1 MNQRNNYLDIAKEL
15 GERAGSKI
23 YQVREPSRGL
33 HNNMSPVGTMLV
45 RGFKGLHHYAMNG
58 GTGNQNPFQ
67 RDIRIARREKGR
79 KIDKDTLKDFYRERA
94 RVAQT
99 GGTIHDYG
107 PLTSNPVGD
116 GALDSGP
123 VMRSTTYEGRDALIE
138 RNRLR
143 SQTLRNKQSS
153 NINKVYNRT
162 SSGISTDK
170 EFKKRLLRRKVRSWK
185 KKSNT
190 YNSFQNYYKG
200 LNHKRQKEFVGPR
213 PKHPGAKPGNNYQN
227 RSTNTRNYW
236 NTALRDARANKG
248 TRYTRAA
255 ARVSYGQ
262 LAQKRLANPRT
273 AAGKL
278 VKNRDHINSQYTDK
292 TQLRGNSARLQSH
305 IEASSARRTE
315 IIAGTKKA
323 LGGEGALGRSAIFGS
338 GYNKVSKNDLGS
350 IAGRQ
355 FTEVNY
361 KEPDYLQKAWET
373 VKAKVKP
380 LIEGKI
386 DPTNDQLT
394 ASFNGMD
401 HRASGVKGFG
411 GASRGGV
418 SSDGLRTYL
427 LDGISELDK
436 GRLPEPI
443 EKTYEQKMNSQR
455 IQNLREKYPLGDM
468 AIRTDNPLGSPA
480 IRNKPINEKLNI
492 NQMMKEGKAF
502 YRVDSTASER
512 GWWKLRGIFKSVA
525 TIDYTATPKYG
536 TPELDTWKRIQRNE
550 AAKSV
555 RHAGDNV
562 DPFHNS
568 SGNDRVHRMRSVQDT
583 IRARTGGDVKAY
595 YDKQR
600 AKIHQQRSAF
610 YEKIQ
615 SLPNRN
621 PLNYVEK
628 VNLVSNQ
635 WGKYGTAGPAQ
646 VYNDNFRELSSWQHF
661 DKELSKLDTKQA
673 QAERLMGWKN
683 PYDFEHKKSL
693 FASEGSSGY
702 GLGFSNYM
710 KASRTELG
718 ARGLS
723 FAVGVGGREALMN
736 SFGVMTAG
744 QKVVLKASGQRGLL
758 SKLMTPG
765 MQAVGVAYASLMFT
779 ALSGGDVDEFVT
791 NQLSYAAGLQG
802 WRIGSSFG
810 GMLGKERLV
819 QGAVKT
825 TGSVVNGIK
834 SGVKTGITR
843 GALGFLGGATGFAIG
858 MAAVQSASWA
868 IRDLSSNRSTIRKIA
883 KDYTTRT
890 SHIDTGYTKQ
900 SLTAKQ
906 MALSKLAKSGLND
919 RAMLLGNEARTMKGL
934 M

>member
-33 HNNMSPVGTMLV
+33 HNNMSPVGTMLA
-45 RGFKGLHHYAMNG
+45 RGFQGLHNSALNG
-58 GTGNQNPFQ
+58 STGNKNPFE
-67 RDIRIARREKGR
+67 RNMKIARRERGR

-94 RVAQT
+94 KIAQT

-107 PLTSNPVGD
+107 PLTSNHIGD
-116 GALDSGP
+116 RALDSGP

-170 EFKKRLLRRKVRSWK
+170 EFKKRLLRRKVSSWK

-213 PKHPGAKPGNNYQN
+213 PRHPGAKPGNKYQN
-227 RSTNTRNYW
+227 RSTDTRNYW
-236 NTALRDARANKG
+236 NTALRDARNNKG
-248 TRYTRAA
+248 TNYTKAA
-255 ARVSYGQ
+255 AKASYGQ
-262 LAQKRLANPRT
+262 LVQKRLANPRT

-278 VKNRDHINSQYTDK
+278 VKNRDYINSQYTDK

-305 IEASSARRTE
+305 IEASSARRAE
-315 IIAGTKKA
+315 VVAGTKRA
-323 LGGEGALGRSAIFGS
+323 LGGEGSLGRSAIFGS
-338 GYNKVSKNDLGS
+338 GYNKISKSNLGS

-386 DPTNDQLT
+386 NPTNDQLT

-401 HRASGVKGFG
+401 HRAAGVKGFG
-411 GASRGGV
+411 GATRGGV
-418 SSDGLRTYL
+418 SADGLRTYL

-436 GRLPEPI
+436 GRLPLPV

-468 AIRTDNPLGSPA
+468 AIRTDDPLASSPV
-480 IRNKPINEKLNI
+480 RNKPINEKLNI
-492 NQMMKEGKAF
+492 NQMMRDGKSL
-502 YRVDSTASER
+502 YSVDSTVSER
-512 GWWKLRGIFKSVA
+512 GWWKLRDIFKSVA
-525 TIDYTATPKYG
+525 TTDYEATPKYG

-555 RHAGDNV
+555 RHIGDNI

-568 SGNDRVHRMRSVQDT
+568 AGNDRVHRVRSAQDT
-583 IRARTGGDVKAY
+583 IRARTGGDIKGY

-600 AKIHQQRSAF
+600 AKIHQQRAEF
-610 YEKIQ
+610 YEKVQ
-615 SLPNRN
+615 SLPNPQQPN
-621 PLNYVEK
+621 HTSSV
-628 VNLVSNQ
+628 
-635 WGKYGTAGPAQ
+635 GPTKETWSRWTKSTLH
-646 VYNDNFRELSSWQHF
+646 NENFRELDDWKAF
-661 DKELSKLDTKQA
+661 DKKLDHLNTKQA

-683 PYDFEHKKSL
+683 PYDFEHKQN
-693 FASEGSSGY
+693 FIASEGSSGY

-710 KASRTELG
+710 KASRTQLG
-718 ARGLS
+718 VRGLS
-723 FAVGVGGREALMN
+723 FAVGVGGGEALMN

-744 QKVVLKASGQRGLL
+744 QKAVLKQSGQRGLL

-765 MQAVGVAYASLMFT
+765 MQAVGGAYASLMFT

-802 WRIGSSFG
+802 WRVGSSFG

-819 QGAVKT
+819 QGGAKT

-834 SGVKTGITR
+834 SGVRAGITR

-858 MAAVQSASWA
+858 LAAVQSASWA
-868 IRDLSSNRSTIRKIA
+868 IKDLSSNRSTIRKIA
-883 KDYTTRT
+883 KEFTTRT

>member
-33 HNNMSPVGTMLV
+33 HNNMSPVGTMLA
-45 RGFKGLHHYAMNG
+45 RGFQGIHNSALNG
-58 GTGNQNPFQ
+58 STGNQNPFQ
-67 RDIRIARREKGR
+67 RDMKIARRERGR

-99 GGTIHDYG
+99 GGTLHNYG
-107 PLTSNPVGD
+107 NISSYNGNSSFGTGPTS
-116 GALDSGP
+116 SH
-123 VMRSTTYEGRDALIE
+123 TYEGRDALIE

-143 SQTLRNKQSS
+143 SQTLRDRQSS

-170 EFKKRLLRRKVRSWK
+170 EFKKRLLRRKVSSWK
-185 KKSNT
+185 KKSKT

-213 PKHPGAKPGNNYQN
+213 PTHPGAKPGTAYQN
-227 RSTNTRNYW
+227 RSTDTRNYW
-236 NTALRDARANKG
+236 NTALRDARNNKG
-248 TRYTRAA
+248 TNYTRAA
-255 ARVSYGQ
+255 AKASYGQ
-262 LAQKRLANPRT
+262 LVQKRLANPRT

-278 VKNRDHINSQYTDK
+278 VKNRDYINSQYTDK

-305 IEASSARRTE
+305 IEASSARRAE
-315 IIAGTKKA
+315 VVEGTKRA

-338 GYNKVSKNDLGS
+338 GYNKISKSNLGS
-350 IAGRQ
+350 IAERQ

-380 LIEGKI
+380 ILEGKI
-386 DPTNDQLT
+386 NPTNDQLT

-401 HRASGVKGFG
+401 HRAAGVKGFG
-411 GASRGGV
+411 GATRGGV
-418 SSDGLRTYL
+418 SADGLRTHL

-436 GRLPEPI
+436 GRLPLPV
-443 EKTYEQKMNSQR
+443 
-455 IQNLREKYPLGDM
+455 
-468 AIRTDNPLGSPA
+468 
-480 IRNKPINEKLNI
+480 RNKPINEKLNI
-492 NQMMKEGKAF
+492 NQMMRDGKSL
-502 YRVDSTASER
+502 YNVDSTVSER
-512 GWWKLRGIFKSVA
+512 GWWKLRDIFKSVA
-525 TIDYTATPKYG
+525 TTDYEATPKYG

-555 RHAGDNV
+555 RHIGDNI

-568 SGNDRVHRMRSVQDT
+568 AGNDRVHRMRSAQDT
-583 IRARTGGDVKAY
+583 IRARTGGDVKGY

-600 AKIHQQRSAF
+600 AKIHQQRAEF
-610 YEKIQ
+610 YEKVQ
-615 SLPNRN
+615 SLPNPQQPN
-621 PLNYVEK
+621 HTSSV
-628 VNLVSNQ
+628 
-635 WGKYGTAGPAQ
+635 GPTKETWSRWTKSTLH
-646 VYNDNFRELSSWQHF
+646 NENFRELDDWKAF
-661 DKELSKLDTKQA
+661 DKKLDHLNTKQA

-683 PYDFEHKKSL
+683 PYDFEYKKGYL
-693 FASEGSSGY
+693 ASEGANGY
-702 GLGFSNYM
+702 GLGFGNYM
-710 KASRTELG
+710 KASRAELG
-718 ARGLS
+718 VRGLG

-744 QKVVLKASGQRGLL
+744 QKAVLKASGQRGLL

-765 MQAVGVAYASLMFT
+765 MQAVGGAYTSLMFT

-791 NQLSYAAGLQG
+791 NQLSYTAGLQG
-802 WRIGSSFG
+802 WRVGSSFG

-819 QGAVKT
+819 QGGAKT

-834 SGVKTGITR
+834 SGVRAGITR

-868 IRDLSSNRSTIRKIA
+868 VKDLSSNRSTIRKIA
-883 KDYTTRT
+883 KEFTTRT

>member
-1 MNQRNNYLDIAKEL
+1 MNQRDNYLDIAKEL

-33 HNNMSPVGTMLV
+33 HNNMSPVGTMLAK
-45 RGFKGLHHYAMNG
+45 GFKGLHNYAMNG
-58 GTGNQNPFQ
+58 STGNQNPFQ
-67 RDIRIARREKGR
+67 RDMKIARREKGR

-107 PLTSNPVGD
+107 PLTSNHIGD
-116 GALDSGP
+116 RALDSGS

-162 SSGISTDK
+162 STGISTDK
-170 EFKKRLLRRKVRSWK
+170 EFRKRLLKRKVRSWK
-185 KKSNT
+185 KKSST

-200 LNHKRQKEFVGPR
+200 LNHKRQKEFVGPKPR
-213 PKHPGAKPGNNYQN
+213 HPGAKPGNKYQN
-227 RSTNTRNYW
+227 RSTDTRNYW

-248 TRYTRAA
+248 TSYTRAA

-278 VKNRDHINSQYTDK
+278 VKNRDYINSQYTDK

-305 IEASSARRTE
+305 IEASSARRAE

-323 LGGEGALGRSAIFGS
+323 LGGEGTLGRSAIFGS

-386 DPTNDQLT
+386 NPTNDQLT

-411 GASRGGV
+411 GATRNGV

-468 AIRTDNPLGSPA
+468 AIRSDDPLGS
-480 IRNKPINEKLNI
+480 RNKPINEKLNI
-492 NQMMKEGKAF
+492 NQMMKEGKSL
-502 YRVDSTASER
+502 YSVDSTVSER
-512 GWWKLRGIFKSVA
+512 GWWKLRDIFKSVA
-525 TIDYTATPKYG
+525 TTDYEATPKYG

-583 IRARTGGDVKAY
+583 IRARTGGDVRGY

-635 WGKYGTAGPAQ
+635 WGKYGTGGPSQ

-661 DKELSKLDTKQA
+661 DKELSKLNTKQA

-710 KASRTELG
+710 KASRAELG

-744 QKVVLKASGQRGLL
+744 QKAVLKASGQRGLL

-765 MQAVGVAYASLMFT
+765 MQAVGGAYASLMFT
-779 ALSGGDVDEFVT
+779 ALSGGDLNEFVT

-802 WRIGSSFG
+802 WRVGSSFG

-819 QGAVKT
+819 QGGVKT

-834 SGVKTGITR
+834 SGVRAGMTR

-868 IRDLSSNRSTIRKIA
+868 IKDLSSNRSTIRKIA
-883 KDYTTRT
+883 KDFTTRT

>member
-45 RGFKGLHHYAMNG
+45 IGFKGLHHYDMNG

-67 RDIRIARREKGR
+67 RDMRIARREKGR

-116 GALDSGP
+116 RALDSGP

-162 SSGISTDK
+162 SSGISTNK

-213 PKHPGAKPGNNYQN
+213 PKHPGAKPGNNYRN

-278 VKNRDHINSQYTDK
+278 VKNRDYINSQYTDK

-305 IEASSARRTE
+305 IEASSARRAE

-361 KEPDYLQKAWET
+361 EEPDYLQKVWET

-386 DPTNDQLT
+386 NPTNDQLT

-436 GRLPEPI
+436 GRLPE
-443 EKTYEQKMNSQR
+443 R
-455 IQNLREKYPLGDM
+455 W
-468 AIRTDNPLGSPA
+468 
-480 IRNKPINEKLNI
+480 
-492 NQMMKEGKAF
+492 
-502 YRVDSTASER
+502 
-512 GWWKLRGIFKSVA
+512 WWKLRDIFKSVA
-525 TIDYTATPKYG
+525 ITDYTATPKYG

-550 AAKSV
+550 AAKRV

-568 SGNDRVHRMRSVQDT
+568 SGNDRVHRMRSIQDT

-683 PYDFEHKKSL
+683 PYNFEHKKSL

-723 FAVGVGGREALMN
+723 FAVGVGGGEALMN
-736 SFGVMTAG
+736 SFGVMTEG
-744 QKVVLKASGQRGLL
+744 QKAVLKASGQRGLL

-765 MQAVGVAYASLMFT
+765 MQAVGATYASLMFT

-802 WRIGSSFG
+802 WRVGSSFG

-819 QGAVKT
+819 QGGVKT

-868 IRDLSSNRSTIRKIA
+868 IKDLSSNRSTIRKIA

>member
-1 MNQRNNYLDIAKEL
+1 MNQRDNYLDIAKEL

-23 YQVREPSRGL
+23 YRVREPSRGL
-33 HNNMSPVGTMLV
+33 HNHMSPVGTMLAK
-45 RGFKGLHHYAMNG
+45 GFKGLHNYAMNG
-58 GTGNQNPFQ
+58 STGNQNPFQ
-67 RDIRIARREKGR
+67 RDMKIARREKGR

-99 GGTIHDYG
+99 GGTIHNYG
-107 PLTSNPVGD
+107 QISSYYENSSFGTGPTS
-116 GALDSGP
+116 SH
-123 VMRSTTYEGRDALIE
+123 TYEGRDALIE

-170 EFKKRLLRRKVRSWK
+170 EFKKRLLRRKVRAWK

-200 LNHKRQKEFVGPR
+200 LNHKRQKEFVGPS
-213 PKHPGAKPGNNYQN
+213 PKHPGARPGNNYQN

-262 LAQKRLANPRT
+262 LAQKRLASPRT

-278 VKNRDHINSQYTDK
+278 VKNRDYINSQYTDK

-305 IEASSARRTE
+305 IEASSARRAE

-323 LGGEGALGRSAIFGS
+323 LGGEGALGRSAIFGT

-386 DPTNDQLT
+386 NPTNDQLT

-468 AIRTDNPLGSPA
+468 AIRRDDPLASSPV
-480 IRNKPINEKLNI
+480 RNKPINKKLNI
-492 NQMMKEGKAF
+492 NQMMKDGKSL
-502 YRVDSTASER
+502 YSIDSTVSER
-512 GWWKLRGIFKSVA
+512 GWWKLRDIFKSVA
-525 TIDYTATPKYG
+525 TTDYESTPKYG

-568 SGNDRVHRMRSVQDT
+568 SGNDRVHRMRSIQDT

-600 AKIHQQRSAF
+600 AKIHQQRAEF
-610 YEKIQ
+610 YEKVQ
-615 SLPNRN
+615 SLPNPQQPN
-621 PLNYVEK
+621 HTSSV
-628 VNLVSNQ
+628 
-635 WGKYGTAGPAQ
+635 GPIKETWSRWTKSTLH
-646 VYNDNFRELSSWQHF
+646 NENFRELDDWKEF
-661 DKELSKLDTKQA
+661 DKKLDHLNTKQA

-710 KASRTELG
+710 KASRVELG

-765 MQAVGVAYASLMFT
+765 MQAVGAAYASLMFT

-802 WRIGSSFG
+802 WRVGSSFG

-819 QGAVKT
+819 QGGVKT

-868 IRDLSSNRSTIRKIA
+868 IKDLSSNRSTIRKIA

>member
-33 HNNMSPVGTMLV
+33 HNNMSPVGTMLA
-45 RGFKGLHHYAMNG
+45 RGFQGLHNSALNG
-58 GTGNQNPFQ
+58 STGNKNPFE
-67 RDIRIARREKGR
+67 RDMKIARRERGR

-94 RVAQT
+94 KIAQT
-99 GGTIHDYG
+99 GGTLHNYG
-107 PLTSNPVGD
+107 NISSYNGNSSFGTGPTS
-116 GALDSGP
+116 SH
-123 VMRSTTYEGRDALIE
+123 TYEGRDALIE

-143 SQTLRNKQSS
+143 SQTLRDRQSS

-170 EFKKRLLRRKVRSWK
+170 EFKKRLLRRKVNSWK

-200 LNHKRQKEFVGPR
+200 LNHKRQKEFVGPSPR
-213 PKHPGAKPGNNYQN
+213 RPGAKPGTKYQN
-227 RSTNTRNYW
+227 RSTDTRNYW
-236 NTALRDARANKG
+236 NTALRDARNNKG
-248 TRYTRAA
+248 TNYTRAA
-255 ARVSYGQ
+255 AKASYGQ
-262 LAQKRLANPRT
+262 LVQKRLANPRT

-278 VKNRDHINSQYTDK
+278 VKNRDYINSQYTDK

-305 IEASSARRTE
+305 IEASSARRAE
-315 IIAGTKKA
+315 VVAGTKRA

-338 GYNKVSKNDLGS
+338 GYNKISKSNLGS

-380 LIEGKI
+380 ILEGKI
-386 DPTNDQLT
+386 NPTNDQLT

-401 HRASGVKGFG
+401 HRAAGVKGFG
-411 GASRGGV
+411 GATRGGV
-418 SSDGLRTYL
+418 SADGLRTHL

-436 GRLPEPI
+436 GRLPLPV
-443 EKTYEQKMNSQR
+443 EKTYEQKMSSQR

-468 AIRTDNPLGSPA
+468 AIRRDDPLASSPV
-480 IRNKPINEKLNI
+480 RNKPINKKLNI
-492 NQMMKEGKAF
+492 NQMMRDGKSL
-502 YRVDSTASER
+502 YSVDSTVSER
-512 GWWKLRGIFKSVA
+512 GWWKLRDIFKSVA
-525 TIDYTATPKYG
+525 TTDYEATPKYG

-555 RHAGDNV
+555 RHIGDNI

-568 SGNDRVHRMRSVQDT
+568 AGNDRVHRVRSAQDT
-583 IRARTGGDVKAY
+583 IRARTGGDVKGY

-600 AKIHQQRSAF
+600 AKIHQQRAEF
-610 YEKIQ
+610 YEKVQ
-615 SLPNRN
+615 SLPNPQQPN
-621 PLNYVEK
+621 HTSSV
-628 VNLVSNQ
+628 
-635 WGKYGTAGPAQ
+635 GPTKETWSRWTKSTLH
-646 VYNDNFRELSSWQHF
+646 NENFRELDDWKAF
-661 DKELSKLDTKQA
+661 DKKLEHLNTKQA

-683 PYDFEHKKSL
+683 PYDFEYKKGYL
-693 FASEGSSGY
+693 ASEGANGY
-702 GLGFSNYM
+702 GLGFGNYM
-710 KASRTELG
+710 KASRAELG
-718 ARGLS
+718 VRGLG

-744 QKVVLKASGQRGLL
+744 QKAVLKASGQRGLL

-765 MQAVGVAYASLMFT
+765 MQAVGGAYASLMFT

-802 WRIGSSFG
+802 WRVGSSFG

-819 QGAVKT
+819 QGGAKT

-834 SGVKTGITR
+834 SGVRSGITR

-858 MAAVQSASWA
+858 LAAVQSASWA
-868 IRDLSSNRSTIRKIA
+868 IKDLSSNRSTIRKIA
-883 KDYTTRT
+883 KEFTTRT

>member
-1 MNQRNNYLDIAKEL
+1 MNQRDNYLDIAKEL

-33 HNNMSPVGTMLV
+33 HNNMSPVGTMLA
-45 RGFKGLHHYAMNG
+45 RGFQGLHNSALNG
-58 GTGNQNPFQ
+58 STGNKYPFQ
-67 RDIRIARREKGR
+67 RDMKIARRERGR

-94 RVAQT
+94 KIAQT
-99 GGTIHDYG
+99 GGTLHNYG
-107 PLTSNPVGD
+107 NISSYNGNSSFGTGPTS
-116 GALDSGP
+116 SH
-123 VMRSTTYEGRDALIE
+123 TYEGRDALIE

-143 SQTLRNKQSS
+143 SQTLRDRQSS

-170 EFKKRLLRRKVRSWK
+170 EFRKRLLKRKVRSWK

-200 LNHKRQKEFVGPR
+200 LNHKRQKEFVGPKPR
-213 PKHPGAKPGNNYQN
+213 HPGTKPGNKYQN
-227 RSTNTRNYW
+227 RSTDTRNYW

-248 TRYTRAA
+248 TSYTRAA

-278 VKNRDHINSQYTDK
+278 VKNRDYINSQYTDK

-305 IEASSARRTE
+305 IEASSARRAE

-323 LGGEGALGRSAIFGS
+323 LGGEGTLGRSAIFGS

-386 DPTNDQLT
+386 NPTNDQLT

-411 GASRGGV
+411 GATRNGV

-468 AIRTDNPLGSPA
+468 AIRPDDPLGS
-480 IRNKPINEKLNI
+480 RNKPINEKLNI
-492 NQMMKEGKAF
+492 NQMMKEGKSL
-502 YRVDSTASER
+502 YSVDSTVSER
-512 GWWKLRGIFKSVA
+512 GWWKLRDIFKSVA
-525 TIDYTATPKYG
+525 TTDYEATPKYG

-550 AAKSV
+550 AAKRV

-568 SGNDRVHRMRSVQDT
+568 AGNDRVHRMRSVQDT
-583 IRARTGGDVKAY
+583 IRARTGGDVRGY

-600 AKIHQQRSAF
+600 AKIHQQRAEF
-610 YEKIQ
+610 YEKVQ
-615 SLPNRN
+615 SLPNPQQPN
-621 PLNYVEK
+621 HT
-628 VNLVSNQ
+628 SSI
-635 WGKYGTAGPAQ
+635 GPTKKTWSRWTISTLH
-646 VYNDNFRELSSWQHF
+646 NENFRELDDWKAF
-661 DKELSKLDTKQA
+661 DKKLDHLNAKQA

-702 GLGFSNYM
+702 GLGFSDYM
-710 KASRTELG
+710 KASRAELG

-744 QKVVLKASGQRGLL
+744 QKAVLKASGQRGLL

-765 MQAVGVAYASLMFT
+765 MQAVGFAYGSLMYT
-779 ALSGGDVDEFVT
+779 AMTGGDVSEFVT
-791 NQLSYAAGLQG
+791 NQLSTAAGLQG
-802 WRIGSSFG
+802 WRVGSSFG

-819 QGAVKT
+819 QGGVKT

-834 SGVKTGITR
+834 SGVRAGMTR

-868 IRDLSSNRSTIRKIA
+868 IKDLSSNRSTIRKIA

>member
-15 GERAGSKI
+15 GERAGSRI

-33 HNNMSPVGTMLV
+33 HNNMSPVGTMLAK
-45 RGFKGLHHYAMNG
+45 GFKGLHNYAMNG
-58 GTGNQNPFQ
+58 GTGNQTPFQ
-67 RDIRIARREKGR
+67 RDMKIARRERGR

-107 PLTSNPVGD
+107 PLTSNHVGD
-116 GALDSGP
+116 RALDSGP

-170 EFKKRLLRRKVRSWK
+170 EFKKRLLRRKVSSWK

-213 PKHPGAKPGNNYQN
+213 PRHPGAKPGNKYQN
-227 RSTNTRNYW
+227 RSTDTRNYW
-236 NTALRDARANKG
+236 NTALRDARNSKG
-248 TRYTRAA
+248 TNYTRAA
-255 ARVSYGQ
+255 AKASYGQ
-262 LAQKRLANPRT
+262 LVQKRLANPRT

-278 VKNRDHINSQYTDK
+278 VKNRDYINSQYTDK

-305 IEASSARRTE
+305 IEASSARRAE
-315 IIAGTKKA
+315 VVAGTKRA

-338 GYNKVSKNDLGS
+338 GYNKISKSNLGS

-380 LIEGKI
+380 ILEGKI
-386 DPTNDQLT
+386 NPTNDQLT

-401 HRASGVKGFG
+401 HRAAGVKGFG
-411 GASRGGV
+411 GATRGGV
-418 SSDGLRTYL
+418 SADGLRTYL

-436 GRLPEPI
+436 GRLPLPV
-443 EKTYEQKMNSQR
+443 EKTHEQKMNSQR

-468 AIRTDNPLGSPA
+468 AIRTDDPSASSPV
-480 IRNKPINEKLNI
+480 RNKPINEKLNI
-492 NQMMKEGKAF
+492 NQMMRDGKSL
-502 YRVDSTASER
+502 YSVDSTVSER
-512 GWWKLRGIFKSVA
+512 GWWKLRDIFKSVA
-525 TIDYTATPKYG
+525 TTDYAATPKYG

-555 RHAGDNV
+555 RHIGDNI

-568 SGNDRVHRMRSVQDT
+568 AGNDRVHRVRSAQDT
-583 IRARTGGDVKAY
+583 IRARTGGDIKGY

-600 AKIHQQRSAF
+600 AKIHQQRAEF
-610 YEKIQ
+610 YEKVQ
-615 SLPNRN
+615 SLPNPQQPN
-621 PLNYVEK
+621 HTSSV
-628 VNLVSNQ
+628 
-635 WGKYGTAGPAQ
+635 GPTKETWSRWTKSTLH
-646 VYNDNFRELSSWQHF
+646 NENFRELDDWKAF
-661 DKELSKLDTKQA
+661 DKKLDHLNTKQA

-683 PYDFEHKKSL
+683 PYDFEYKKGYL
-693 FASEGSSGY
+693 ASEGANGY
-702 GLGFSNYM
+702 GLGFGNYM
-710 KASRTELG
+710 KASRAELG
-718 ARGLS
+718 VRGLG

-744 QKVVLKASGQRGLL
+744 QKAVLKASGQRGLL

-765 MQAVGVAYASLMFT
+765 MQAVGGAYASLMFT

-802 WRIGSSFG
+802 WRVGSSFG

-819 QGAVKT
+819 QGGAKT

-834 SGVKTGITR
+834 SGVRAGITR

-868 IRDLSSNRSTIRKIA
+868 IKDLSSNRSAIRKIA
-883 KDYTTRT
+883 KEFTTRT